1 MSKILK
7 LMIAKTDPVD
17 SERWLPLW
25 MHARDTAGVME
36 HLYDNW
42 LSPSA
47 KHVVCEQ
54 FGESYGRKLCVLLAY
69 LHDIGKATYAFQSL
83 ISEKIPQIKEKL
95 EAEGLL
101 LVSARDLTDQ
111 KERVHSFCGEAILG
125 NQGFP
130 VGISVIVASHHGK
143 TPNDDFDSRKSK
155 QEFYEKSVYCGK
167 QKEIWEN
174 IWKEWIA
181 ICLEQ
186 SGFSGVEELQ
196 DAGMKAQI
204 LLTGL
209 LIMADWLASNT
220 YLFPTIDVETNGKMN
235 LYPSRVE
242 RAMER
247 IHLPDFWIP
256 GENDFGMDAELFE
269 LRFGFSPNRVQQTV
283 MEIAQQVSEPGIFIV
298 EAQMGIGK
306 TEAALAA
313 AEILGKKAECGGIF
327 FGLPTQATANGLFP
341 RLVKW
346 AEQQSEGVKLG
357 IRLAHGATELN
368 EDYQRMVQKSSS
380 SMEDDGDSNLVV
392 HSWFEG
398 KKVALLADFVIG
410 TVDQF
415 LWQGFGR
422 NM

>member
-7 LMIAKTDPVD
+7 LLIAKTDPVD

-42 LSPSA
+42 LSPST
-47 KHVVCEQ
+47 KRVICEQ
-54 FGESYGRKLCVLLAY
+54 FGEAYGRKICILLAY

-111 KERVHSFCGEAILG
+111 KERIHSFCGEAILG

-242 RAMER
+242 RRWNGSICR
-247 IHLPDFWIP
+247 ISGFQGRMILEWTRNCLNCVLDFLP
-256 GENDFGMDAELFE
+256 
-269 LRFGFSPNRVQQTV
+269 
-283 MEIAQQVSEPGIFIV
+283 IV
-298 EAQMGIGK
+298 FNK
-306 TEAALAA
+306 
-313 AEILGKKAECGGIF
+313 
-327 FGLPTQATANGLFP
+327 
-341 RLVKW
+341 R
-346 AEQQSEGVKLG
+346 
-357 IRLAHGATELN
+357 
-368 EDYQRMVQKSSS
+368 
-380 SMEDDGDSNLVV
+380 
-392 HSWFEG
+392 
-398 KKVALLADFVIG
+398 
-410 TVDQF
+410 
-415 LWQGFGR
+415 
-422 NM
+422 

>member
-174 IWKEWIA
+174 I
-181 ICLEQ
+181 
-186 SGFSGVEELQ
+186 
-196 DAGMKAQI
+196 
-204 LLTGL
+204 
-209 LIMADWLASNT
+209 
-220 YLFPTIDVETNGKMN
+220 
-235 LYPSRVE
+235 
-242 RAMER
+242 
-247 IHLPDFWIP
+247 
-256 GENDFGMDAELFE
+256 
-269 LRFGFSPNRVQQTV
+269 
-283 MEIAQQVSEPGIFIV
+283 
-298 EAQMGIGK
+298 
-306 TEAALAA
+306 
-313 AEILGKKAECGGIF
+313 
-327 FGLPTQATANGLFP
+327 
-341 RLVKW
+341 
-346 AEQQSEGVKLG
+346 
-357 IRLAHGATELN
+357 
-368 EDYQRMVQKSSS
+368 
-380 SMEDDGDSNLVV
+380 
-392 HSWFEG
+392 
-398 KKVALLADFVIG
+398 
-410 TVDQF
+410 
-415 LWQGFGR
+415 
-422 NM
+422 